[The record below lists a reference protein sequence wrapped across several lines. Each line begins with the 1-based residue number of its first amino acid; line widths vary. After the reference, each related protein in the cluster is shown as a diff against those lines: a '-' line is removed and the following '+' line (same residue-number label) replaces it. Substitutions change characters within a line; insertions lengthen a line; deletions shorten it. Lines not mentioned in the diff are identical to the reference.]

1 MKKEMGKMVI
11 IAALALA
18 LIAPCLPAVAQDK
31 PADQPA
37 DNMQI
42 FREKVKADKKLI
54 VAEAMELKESE
65 AKAFWPVYEAYQKE
79 IAGLNDRTIALIKDY
94 AQNYQTMTNQKAKK
108 LTDESMAI
116 QAAQPKLKASYLP
129 KFRKALPD
137 IKVARYYQI
146 ESKISAV
153 VNYELAAAIPLVK

>member
-1 MKKEMGKMVI
+1 MREMRKMFT
-11 IAALALA
+11 IAALALV
-18 LIAPCLPAVAQDK
+18 LIAPCLPVVAQDK
-31 PADQPA
+31 PGDKPA

-54 VAEAMELKESE
+54 VADAMELKDSE

-79 IAGLNDRTIALIKDY
+79 IMALNDRTIALIKDY

-108 LTDESMAI
+108 LTDESLAI
-116 QAAQPKLKASYLP
+116 QAAQQKLKASYLP
-129 KFRKALPD
+129 KFRKVLSD
-137 IKVARYYQI
+137 IKVARYYQV
-146 ESKISAV
+146 ENKISAV

>member
-1 MKKEMGKMVI
+1 MKKEMMFV

-18 LIAPCLPAVAQDK
+18 LIAPYLPVAAQDK
-31 PADQPA
+31 PTDKPA

-42 FREKVKADKKLI
+42 FREKVKADKRLI
-54 VAEAMELKESE
+54 VADAMELKESE

-79 IAGLNDRTIALIKDY
+79 ITALNDRTIALIKDY
-94 AQNYQTMTNQKAKK
+94 AQNYQSMTNQKAKK
-108 LTDESMAI
+108 LTDESLAI
-116 QAAQPKLKASYLP
+116 QAAQQKLKASYLP

-137 IKVARYYQI
+137 IKVARYYQV
-146 ESKISAV
+146 ENKISAV